1 MLERDKSYEP
11 NSTEVSPSKIIM
23 KTITNSEIKTEVRTP
38 KAEVLRKYGADRV
51 AARIYW
57 ESVLTTFSYGLP

>member
-1 MLERDKSYEP
+1 
-11 NSTEVSPSKIIM
+11 M

-38 KAEVLRKYGADRV
+38 KAEVLKKMVRTGV